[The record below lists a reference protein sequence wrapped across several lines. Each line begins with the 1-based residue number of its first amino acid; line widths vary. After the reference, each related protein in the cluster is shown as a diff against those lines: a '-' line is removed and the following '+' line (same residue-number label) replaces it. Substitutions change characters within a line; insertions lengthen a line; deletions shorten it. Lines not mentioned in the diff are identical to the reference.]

1 MALFRHNRCAAFDW
15 DQDNN
20 YYGVLCDRAGSA
32 TRVRKHWQ
40 AQKTTS
46 QSPAEILAAGRRE
59 LGYDDDTI
67 VIVGGNF
74 RKACFVD
81 LEIPRIA
88 AENMRGALQFELSKY
103 SPINIDE
110 LEWSYRNV
118 LKHHGT
124 EKQTTRIVY
133 FRREDWERWI
143 EAASGLER
151 GVDMVI
157 PASAVLDPM
166 LDTVDVALS
175 EGVNGDYFVF
185 KHGANGQRQIAYT
198 NSPPTGGGIVGTGKT
213 PLDQDWL
220 VPGPLTTLPADN
232 QVQFMPS
239 LLLSRYGMSDQFRG
253 DHKQWLRVPVE
264 MRPRRNRVVKTLTMI
279 AVAYLVFIL
288 SVLACFW
295 VYDHHQE
302 LEQARHRTKELK
314 MALYELEQKAELPE
328 IATSLQEELDERGDP
343 RVRLTEALSE
353 ITDVVTDN
361 LWSTNFGW
369 NAGNVTLQLQTDA
382 YDEQMTDGLQQC
394 IAFEHTNQQHRTD
407 PGGKVKITIDGTV
420 QSLEGY
426 LEAKALRDAQRAAE
440 RAQAALE
447 AKKRARLAREQEN
460 REKARSIMPPP
471 PPPLPPMNSDGL
483 EMPEFDETQ
492 EETENE
498 DVDEEVE
505 NIEEYDTEEAE
516 E

>member
-1 MALFRHNRCAAFDW
+1 
-15 DQDNN
+15 
-20 YYGVLCDRAGSA
+20 
-32 TRVRKHWQ
+32 
-40 AQKTTS
+40 
-46 QSPAEILAAGRRE
+46 
-59 LGYDDDTI
+59 
-67 VIVGGNF
+67 
-74 RKACFVD
+74 
-81 LEIPRIA
+81 
-88 AENMRGALQFELSKY
+88 
-103 SPINIDE
+103 
-110 LEWSYRNV
+110 
-118 LKHHGT
+118 
-124 EKQTTRIVY
+124 
-133 FRREDWERWI
+133 
-143 EAASGLER
+143 
-151 GVDMVI
+151 
-157 PASAVLDPM
+157 
-166 LDTVDVALS
+166 
-175 EGVNGDYFVF
+175 
-185 KHGANGQRQIAYT
+185 
-198 NSPPTGGGIVGTGKT
+198 
-213 PLDQDWL
+213 
-220 VPGPLTTLPADN
+220 
-232 QVQFMPS
+232 
-239 LLLSRYGMSDQFRG
+239 
-253 DHKQWLRVPVE
+253 
-264 MRPRRNRVVKTLTMI
+264 
-279 AVAYLVFIL
+279 
-288 SVLACFW
+288 
-295 VYDHHQE
+295 
-302 LEQARHRTKELK
+302 

-471 PPPLPPMNSDGL
+471 PPPLPPMNSNEL